1 MVLGAAAEEEGEE
14 VGGRHEGATVGV
26 AVAAAGYDDTGTVA
40 ERDVQDRD
48 QEVEKEDHAPMKE
61 TAGAGD
67 ETQTA
72 AVVAYWL
79 LAAVAEHMP

>member
-14 VGGRHEGATVGV
+14 EVDRHEGATVGV
-26 AVAAAGYDDTGTVA
+26 AAAAAGHDDTGTVA

-48 QEVEKEDHAPMKE
+48 QEVEKEDHALMKE
-61 TAGAGD
+61 TADAGD
-67 ETQTA
+67 EIQTA
-72 AVVAYWL
+72 AAVAYWL